1 MYESEI
7 LAREVATGGSVTY
20 TEHTVECSSANA
32 PWRDLIRLERSRKA
46 LDGKELTSLWTSVA
60 IVHGHGV
67 LDLRV
72 DAGSLQTLILKPGS
86 VFIYPQG
93 ASIFVR
99 IAEPVDGTCLQIA
112 PTILLAVADE
122 LGRSSRVSNYRGV
135 PDEQIER
142 MSALLEMELKSGC
155 NGGRLFG
162 EYQAYAFATYLIQR
176 HAEPKSHAAMR
187 NGRLDNGKLSA
198 VLEYIEANATQDV
211 SLNDLA
217 RTAHLSPYHF
227 SRLFKQSTGLT
238 PHQYVLQWRID
249 EAKRLLRHSRLDL
262 AEIAS
267 RLGFQDQSHFT
278 ARFRILTGATPKR
291 WRESV

>member
-20 TEHTVECSSANA
+20 TEHTVECSSTNA

-46 LDGKELTSLWTSVA
+46 LDGRELTSLWTSVG
-60 IVHGHGV
+60 IVHGEGV

-72 DAGSLQTLILKPGS
+72 DAEPLQTLILSAGC

-99 IAEPVDGTCLQIA
+99 MVEPVDGTCLQIA
-112 PTILLAVADE
+112 PSVLMAVADE
-122 LGRSSRVSNYRGV
+122 LGRSSKVSSYRGV
-135 PDEQIER
+135 RDEQIER
-142 MSALLEMELKSGC
+142 MAALLETELKSGC
-155 NGGRLFG
+155 SGGRLYG

-176 HAEPKSHAAMR
+176 YAEATPHAPLR
-187 NGRLDNGKLSA
+187 NGRLGNAKLSA
-198 VLEYIEANATQDV
+198 VLEYIQAHATQDV
-211 SLNDLA
+211 SLHDLA
-217 RTAHLSPYHF
+217 RTAHLSPFHF

>member
-1 MYESEI
+1 MM
-7 LAREVATGGSVTY
+7 
-20 TEHTVECSSANA
+20 
-32 PWRDLIRLERSRKA
+32 
-46 LDGKELTSLWTSVA
+46 
-60 IVHGHGV
+60 
-67 LDLRV
+67 
-72 DAGSLQTLILKPGS
+72 
-86 VFIYPQG
+86 
-93 ASIFVR
+93 
-99 IAEPVDGTCLQIA
+99 EPVDGTCLQIA
-112 PTILLAVADE
+112 PAVLLAVADE
-122 LGRSSRVSNYRGV
+122 LGRSPRVSSYSGV
-135 PDEQIER
+135 PDDQIEG
-142 MSALLEMELKSGC
+142 MTALLETELKSGC

-176 HAEPKSHAAMR
+176 YAEPKSHAAQR
-187 NGRLDNGKLSA
+187 NGRLGNEKLSA
-198 VLEYIEANATQDV
+198 VLEYIQAHATHDV
-211 SLNDLA
+211 SLHDLA
-217 RTAHLSPYHF
+217 REANLSPFHF

>member
-7 LAREVATGGSVTY
+7 LTREVATGGSVTY
-20 TEHTVECSSANA
+20 TERTVECSSANA

-46 LDGKELTSLWTSVA
+46 LDGRELTSLWTSVG
-60 IVHGHGV
+60 IVHGPGV

-72 DAGSLQTLILKPGS
+72 DAEPLQTIVLRPGCIF
-86 VFIYPQG
+86 VYPQG

-99 IAEPVDGTCLQIA
+99 MMEPVDGTCLQIA
-112 PTILLAVADE
+112 PAVLMAVADE
-122 LGRSSRVSNYRGV
+122 LGRSPRVSSYSGV
-135 PDEQIER
+135 PDDQIEG
-142 MSALLEMELKSGC
+142 MTALLETELKSGC

-176 HAEPKSHAAMR
+176 YAEPKSHAAQR
-187 NGRLDNGKLSA
+187 NGRLGNEKLSA
-198 VLEYIEANATQDV
+198 VLEYIQAHATQDV
-211 SLNDLA
+211 SLHDLA
-217 RTAHLSPYHF
+217 REANLSPFHF

-249 EAKRLLRHSRLDL
+249 EAKRLLRHSSLDL